1 MFLEHNRLSRK
12 LYVSLDF
19 DDDFDALDLRNMILF
34 LCYYKL
40 PNKHLF
46 TCSRATRETLEKVG
60 NMFQINTK
68 NT

>member
-1 MFLEHNRLSRK
+1 MFLEYNRLCRK

-19 DDDFDALDLRNMILF
+19 DDDFDALDLLNMILF

-40 PNKHLF
+40 SNKHLF
-46 TCSRATRETLEKVG
+46 TYSRATRETLEKVG